1 MTHGVEM
8 KKLVT
13 CGDSYMSLDSPPGEI
28 KSFLQL
34 YAEHKNFLHI
44 SLARAAATCF
54 AIRLQIDNA
63 IERKADF
70 VIVGC
75 TSSDRMDVTI
85 PYSNRNDQTNLLQAP
100 ADYNVLKLK
109 NILYTGYRSISEF
122 NIKHKEP
129 LVVSDVI
136 TNLLNR
142 KHETVLSDQQRQAI
156 KTYVADLHDNNLK
169 RQENYFVISDGL
181 RKLQYHQIPFL
192 YIPHG
197 LGDMD
202 WTWVKKVWPR
212 DQLPCQMPNGPFDF
226 DKSVTHNDQEAHNHF
241 YNMLLNLTEDWC

>member
-1 MTHGVEM
+1 M

-34 YAEHKNFLHI
+34 YAEHKNFQHI

-63 IERKADF
+63 IDRGANF

-75 TSSDRMDVTI
+75 TSSDRMDVAI
-85 PYSNRNDQTNLLQAP
+85 PMDQNYSW
-100 ADYNVLKLK
+100 VKLN
-109 NILYTGYRSISEF
+109 NILYTGYRSLSEF
-122 NIKHKEP
+122 NIKSKKP

-136 TNLLNR
+136 ENLLNK
-142 KHETVLSDQQRQAI
+142 KHENMLSDQQRQAI
-156 KTYVADLHDNNLK
+156 KNYVADLHNNNLK
-169 RQENYFVISDGL
+169 RQENYFIISDGL
-181 RKLQYHQIPFL
+181 RKLQYHQIPFV

-197 LGDMD
+197 LGGMD
-202 WTWVKKVWPR
+202 WSWVTKVWPLDR
-212 DQLPCQMPNGPFDF
+212 LPCQMPNGTFDW
-226 DKSVTHNDQEAHNHF
+226 DRSVTHNDQAAHDGFLNT
-241 YNMLLNLTEDWC
+241 LLLLTEDWN

>member
-34 YAEHKNFLHI
+34 YAEHKNFQHI
-44 SLARAAATCF
+44 SLARAGATCL
-54 AIRLQIDNA
+54 AIRLQIDSA
-63 IERKADF
+63 IERGADF

-75 TSSDRMDVTI
+75 TSSDRMDIMVPGEKPPFYLI
-85 PYSNRNDQTNLLQAP
+85 QLA
-100 ADYNVLKLK
+100 
-109 NILYTGYRSISEF
+109 NILYKGYNSISEY
-122 NIKHKEP
+122 NVRNKQV

-136 TNLLNR
+136 TNLLNK
-142 KHETVLSDQQRQAI
+142 KHETILSDEQRQAI
-156 KTYVADLHDNNLK
+156 KNYVADLHDNNLK

-197 LGDMD
+197 LGTMD
-202 WTWVKKVWPR
+202 WSWVSKIWPL
-212 DQLPCQMPNGPFDF
+212 DKLPCLMPNGPCE
-226 DKSVTHNDQEAHNHF
+226 SHRTINHNDQAAHDIF
-241 YNMLLNLTEDWC
+241 FKQLLTLTEDWV

>member
-1 MTHGVEM
+1 MTHGIEM

-13 CGDSYMSLDSPPGEI
+13 CGDSYLSLDSPPGEI

-34 YAEHKNFLHI
+34 YAEHKNFQHI

-63 IERKADF
+63 IDRGADF

-75 TSSDRMDVTI
+75 TSSDRMDIV
-85 PYSNRNDQTNLLQAP
+85 AP
-100 ADYNVLKLK
+100 TTPPR
-109 NILYTGYRSISEF
+109 I
-122 NIKHKEP
+122 P

-136 TNLLNR
+136 ENLLNK
-142 KHETVLSDQQRQAI
+142 KHENMLSDQQRTAI
-156 KTYVADLHDNNLK
+156 KNYVADLYDNNLK

-197 LGDMD
+197 LGGMD
-202 WTWVKKVWPR
+202 WSWVQKVWPSDR
-212 DQLPCQMPNGPFDF
+212 LPCQMPNGAFDW
-226 DKSVTHNDQEAHNHF
+226 DRSVTHNDQAAHDGFLNT
-241 YNMLLNLTEDWC
+241 LLELTEDWC

>member
-1 MTHGVEM
+1 M

-13 CGDSYMSLDSPPGEI
+13 CGDSYMSLDSPPGEV

-34 YAEHKNFLHI
+34 YAERKNFLHI

-63 IERKADF
+63 IERGADF

-75 TSSDRMDVTI
+75 TSSDRMDVAMT
-85 PYSNRNDQTNLLQAP
+85 QAFTNY
-100 ADYNVLKLK
+100 DCVKLN
-109 NILYTGYRSISEF
+109 NILYTGYRSESEH
-122 NIKHKEP
+122 NIKSKKP

-136 TNLLNR
+136 ENLLNK
-142 KHETVLSDQQRQAI
+142 KHETVLSNQQRTAI
-156 KTYVADLHDNNLK
+156 KNYVADLHSNNLK

-181 RKLQYHQIPFL
+181 RKLQQHQIPFL

-197 LGDMD
+197 LGAMD
-202 WTWVKKVWPR
+202 WSWVQKVWPS
-212 DQLPCQMPNGPFDF
+212 DCLPCQMPHGVFDW
-226 DKSVTHNDQEAHNHF
+226 DRSITHNGQAAHDEF
-241 YNMLLNLTEDWC
+241 LITLLELTEDWI